1 MRITTLISSHLRIRL
16 VRHVNWGVAAGD
28 GAARSR
34 SAPPA
39 AAAALRCC
47 CCRLRLM
54 LLVLLLLLIPTWPT
68 SDAEV
73 SLCGR
78 QTDDCLVAAAAVAA
92 GGGVGTEA
100 C

>member
-1 MRITTLISSHLRIRL
+1 
-16 VRHVNWGVAAGD
+16 
-28 GAARSR
+28 
-34 SAPPA
+34 
-39 AAAALRCC
+39 
-47 CCRLRLM
+47 M